1 MECKDRTCSNTPTW
15 KNIYQFFLLIFK
27 INLWIENPNSRY
39 IFLLSDSHKS
49 HSILVEQAKAF
60 YLIHTVENVIKLIY
74 SLH

>member
-1 MECKDRTCSNTPTW
+1 MQGQDLLKHS
-15 KNIYQFFLLIFK
+15 NIYQFFLRIFK

-60 YLIHTVENVIKLIY
+60 
-74 SLH
+74 